1 MHCYLFN
8 GSTICFQFI
17 IKKNESKYCCER
29 FIRSFTPYFI
39 ERNLYQRRNFA
50 SVITDKVSNRIQNAP
65 NAAFAQL
72 FGNPELLGILSGS
85 VLLIAGI
92 SFLLGVFIRWSALV
106 LFLVLIPITIIIQVG
121 NGWLHGPF
129 WKNVALFGGLL
140 FFIINNPKEYTL
152 YNPSSLTS

>member
-1 MHCYLFN
+1 MNQNIVVN
-8 GSTICFQFI
+8 GLSVLLLRILLSGIFI
-17 IKKNESKYCCER
+17 NVGISHL
-29 FIRSFTPYFI
+29 
-39 ERNLYQRRNFA
+39 LY
-50 SVITDKVSNRIQNAP
+50 TDKVSNRIQNAP

-85 VLLIAGI
+85 VLLISGI
-92 SFLLGVFIRWSALV
+92 AFLLGVFTRWSALV
-106 LFLVLIPITIIIQVG
+106 LFLVLIPITITIQVG